1 MASGLIFFPVR
12 FCAATLG
19 AMIVAGPAA
28 RAAQGPELPS
38 FSLGGLAAQLSPNTC
53 STSGCHGGA
62 EPKRNQYWAW
72 SLHDVHS
79 RSYATLTTARS
90 ERMAEALKIER
101 ATSSTRCTTCH
112 APLHAA
118 HPQQPL
124 AEASPT
130 LGVTCVSCHGPS
142 ENWLRSHI
150 RPDYTHA
157 DRAAAGMRDLRNLYG
172 RANAC
177 VACHQNIDPELVKVG
192 RHPELLFELDG
203 QTQSQPKHWQDALG
217 TGAQAWFVGQAVAL
231 REVSWALRER
241 RADAEREVPRWEA
254 LRWIVERAAPQ
265 AGLLAAPAS
274 DAAFADTV
282 TAADAIARKAAAD
295 WSSSDATAILRR
307 LAATHGDF
315 RGANVSPLVHASRA
329 ERLVLALDRL
339 LGALP
344 EAQRPA
350 AASPKLDALFRLVQ
364 SKPDF
369 VPAEFARA
377 LADFAQTWDGT

>member
-1 MASGLIFFPVR
+1 MASGLFFFPARIRLISLAVM
-12 FCAATLG
+12 L
-19 AMIVAGPAA
+19 VVVQAG
-28 RAAQGPELPS
+28 RAQGPVIPS
-38 FSLGGLAAQLSPNTC
+38 YPLSSLAAQLSPNTC

-101 ATSSTRCTTCH
+101 ANNSTRCTTCH

-118 HPQQPL
+118 HPQQVV
-124 AEASPT
+124 ADAAPT
-130 LGVTCVSCHGPS
+130 LGVTCVSCHGLS
-142 ENWLRSHI
+142 EQWLRSHI

-157 DRAAAGMRDLRNLYG
+157 DRVAAGMRDLRNLYG

-177 VACHQNIDPELVKVG
+177 VACHQNIDPELVRVG

-203 QTQSQPKHWQDALG
+203 QAQSQPKHWQDAKG
-217 TGAQAWFVGQAVAL
+217 SGAQAWFVGQAVAL
-231 REVSWALRER
+231 REISWALRER

-254 LRWIVERAAPQ
+254 LRWVLERATPQ
-265 AGLLAAPAS
+265 AGLLAAGAS
-274 DAAFADTV
+274 DAAFANAV
-282 TAADAIARKAAAD
+282 GAADALARKAAAEWNSGD
-295 WSSSDATAILRR
+295 TGPMLRR

-315 RGANVSPLVHASRA
+315 RTTTVSPLVHASRG

-339 LGALP
+339 LAALP
-344 EAQRPA
+344 AAQRPA
-350 AASPKLDALFRLVQ
+350 EASPKLDALFRLVQ

-369 VPAEFARA
+369 VAADFARA
-377 LADFAQTWDGT
+377 LADFAQVLGDT